1 MERNKEV
8 IIKRIDDEG
17 FHGRTRRFSTMQA
30 CSIFLG
36 HGYYYVRDN
45 FKKHNPIFTG
55 MDGFYGVVQWNG
67 EALYSENLLVQ
78 LFVKNYS
85 KLEKQLKQHQTKLGN
100 LQSQLEL
107 QRKKQKHYR
116 EKLRLEKLGKVRE
129 RQKVNRQKLLE
140 RKQQKFLAV
149 REALLKIDPTLQ
161 ITELEE
167 TSPEL
172 YYLRKAY
179 GMTDDEIKRI
189 TIYNIEKYIEARAK
203 GTRACSFKNYY
214 ISENDKEF
222 LKQYKNN
229 LAGVL
234 R

>member
-1 MERNKEV
+1 MERNKDV
-8 IIKRIDDEG
+8 IIRKIDDEG
-17 FHGRTRRFSTMQA
+17 FHGRARRFTSMQA
-30 CSIFLG
+30 CSINLG
-36 HGYYYVRDN
+36 HSYYYVRDH

-55 MDGFYGVVQWNG
+55 KDGFYGVVQWNG
-67 EALYSENLLVQ
+67 ESLYSESLLVQ

-85 KLEKQLKQHQTKLGN
+85 KLEKQLKQHQTKLSN

-140 RKQQKFLAV
+140 RKKQKFLAV

-161 ITELEE
+161 IMDLEE
-167 TSPEL
+167 TSQEL
-172 YYLRKAY
+172 YDLRKAY
-179 GMTDDEIKRI
+179 GMTDGEIKRI
-189 TIYNIEKYIEARAK
+189 TLSNIKKQLEADAK
-203 GTRACSFKNYY
+203 HARGTGFRNMY
-214 ISENDKEF
+214 ISDNDKAF
-222 LKQYKNN
+222 LRQHEKE
-229 LAGVL
+229 LAEVL